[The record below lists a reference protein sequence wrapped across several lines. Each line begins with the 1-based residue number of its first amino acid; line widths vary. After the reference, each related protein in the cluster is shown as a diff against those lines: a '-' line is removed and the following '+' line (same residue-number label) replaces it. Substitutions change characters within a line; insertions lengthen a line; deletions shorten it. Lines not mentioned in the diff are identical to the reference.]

1 MSSLEMM
8 VTRARAISRWSPLQ
22 PWKAESRVRPC
33 SGRGRHLQP
42 LTPPLTGAWERE
54 SPEAWARGQAHVN
67 KGLPASLHPTPG
79 FCLRR

>member
-22 PWKAESRVRPC
+22 PWKAESWVRPC

-42 LTPPLTGAWERE
+42 LTPR
-54 SPEAWARGQAHVN
+54 
-67 KGLPASLHPTPG
+67 
-79 FCLRR
+79 